1 LVEEVTMANDA
12 PNRPVRSFLGT
23 GWSFPPEFRGGGV
36 VLTEDEEDIQA
47 SLTVL
52 FRTTPGERF
61 LQPKYGLDV
70 GSALFEP
77 LSTTM
82 RTALADRARIAI
94 LLHEP
99 RVNLVDLRV
108 DSPDPNGGV
117 LNIFVE
123 YVVRATNSR
132 FNLVFPFYDRDS
144 NELRDAVGR

>member
-1 LVEEVTMANDA
+1 MADEK
-12 PNRPVRSFLGT
+12 PKPVRSFLGT
-23 GWSFPPEFRGGGV
+23 GWSFPPEFRGDGV
-36 VLTEDEEDIQA
+36 VMTADEDDIRA

-52 FRTTPGERF
+52 FRTAPGERF

-70 GSALFEP
+70 SEELFEP

-82 RTALADRARIAI
+82 QTALVDRARLAI

-99 RVNLVDLRV
+99 RIDLVDLRI
-108 DSPDPNGGV
+108 DNPDPNGG
-117 LNIFVE
+117 LLSIFVE

-132 FNLVFPFYDRDS
+132 FNLVFPFYDHDS